1 MPSGNTTGLR
11 QVFLEEIDALKEYP
25 VARGEFATD
34 ELLQEMARLTDSC
47 GREIAV
53 YLARN
58 GEILDVFVG
67 TGEEVSLP
75 AMRLRRGTQGL
86 SGIRCIHTHP
96 EGSSMLSSKDENTLR
111 DLRLDAMSAVAVRQG
126 RAASVSIG
134 LLQPDDSVRILGP
147 VIPQR
152 ITRSM
157 WMQEVEQADAEM
169 RRTRD
174 NAVEDEAD
182 NALLIGLELPGDRNA
197 ARSLDEL
204 EQLADTAGARTV
216 GKMLQKR
223 NAPNSA
229 FYVGSGKLE
238 EIRETCRE
246 LRADMVI
253 FDNEL
258 TAVQIRNLEES
269 LQIRIIDR
277 TALILDIFA
286 QRAASREGKLQVEL
300 AQHAYRLPRL
310 TGMGIML
317 SRLGGGIGTRGPGE
331 KKLEVNRRHI
341 RRRMNELEQELETI
355 RKQRTVRRSMREKNE
370 IPVVALVG
378 YTNAGK
384 STLLNK
390 LSGSSVLAEDKLFAT
405 LDAVARRV
413 EIPERPQ
420 ILVVDTV
427 GFIEKLPTD
436 LVKAFRATLEEVVY
450 ADLLVHVIDASNPD
464 WRDQRDVVLKV
475 LDEIGAG
482 DKPVI
487 QAFNQTDLLS
497 SDETVYLGREG
508 VAISAKTGE
517 GLNLLLEEICKALG
531 DTAVEKKML
540 LPYANGAQLSRLH
553 DMARKIE
560 QEYGALGVS
569 VTVTLDAKDWEKIA
583 KEYDP
588 FLTEEEKEEEE

>member
-1 MPSGNTTGLR
+1 
-11 QVFLEEIDALKEYP
+11 
-25 VARGEFATD
+25 
-34 ELLQEMARLTDSC
+34 MARLTDIC

-126 RAASVSIG
+126 RAASVTIG

-152 ITRSM
+152 IARSM
-157 WMQEVEQADAEM
+157 WMQEVEQTDAEM
-169 RRTRD
+169 RRARD
-174 NAVEDEAD
+174 NTVEDETD

-204 EQLADTAGARTV
+204 EQLADTAGARAG

-223 NAPNSA
+223 SAPNSA

-238 EIRETCRE
+238 EIREACRE

-517 GLNLLLEEICKALG
+517 GLDLLLEEICKALG

-560 QEYGALGVS
+560 QEYGAHGVS

-583 KEYDP
+583 KEYVP
-588 FLTEEEKEEEE
+588 FLVEEEKEEKG

>member
-58 GEILDVFVG
+58 GGILDVFVG

-152 ITRSM
+152 IARSM

>member
-152 ITRSM
+152 IARSM

-238 EIRETCRE
+238 EIREACRE

-420 ILVVDTV
+420 ILVIDTV

-450 ADLLVHVIDASNPD
+450 ADLLVHVIDASNPN

-517 GLNLLLEEICKALG
+517 GLDLLLEEICKALG

-583 KEYDP
+583 KEYVP
-588 FLTEEEKEEEE
+588 FLVEEEKEEKG

>member
-152 ITRSM
+152 IARSM

-286 QRAASREGKLQVEL
+286 QRAASSEGKLQVEL

-390 LSGSSVLAEDKLFAT
+390 LSGSSVLEGVPR
-405 LDAVARRV
+405 DAGGSGIRGSSGACHRRVQSRLEGSARRGA
-413 EIPERPQ
+413 E
-420 ILVVDTV
+420 
-427 GFIEKLPTD
+427 
-436 LVKAFRATLEEVVY
+436 
-450 ADLLVHVIDASNPD
+450 
-464 WRDQRDVVLKV
+464 
-475 LDEIGAG
+475 GAG
-482 DKPVI
+482 
-487 QAFNQTDLLS
+487 
-497 SDETVYLGREG
+497 
-508 VAISAKTGE
+508 
-517 GLNLLLEEICKALG
+517 
-531 DTAVEKKML
+531 
-540 LPYANGAQLSRLH
+540 
-553 DMARKIE
+553 
-560 QEYGALGVS
+560 
-569 VTVTLDAKDWEKIA
+569 
-583 KEYDP
+583 
-588 FLTEEEKEEEE
+588 

>member
-11 QVFLEEIDALKEYP
+11 QVFLDEIDALKEYP

-34 ELLQEMARLTDSC
+34 ELLQEMARLTDIC

-126 RAASVSIG
+126 RAASVTIG

-152 ITRSM
+152 IARSM
-157 WMQEVEQADAEM
+157 WMQEVEQTDAEM
-169 RRTRD
+169 RRARD
-174 NAVEDEAD
+174 NTVEDETD

-197 ARSLDEL
+197 VRSLDEL

-223 NAPNSA
+223 SAPNSA

-238 EIRETCRE
+238 EIREACRE

-269 LQIRIIDR
+269 MQIRIIDR

-475 LDEIGAG
+475 LDEVGAG

-517 GLNLLLEEICKALG
+517 GLDLLLEEICKALG

-569 VTVTLDAKDWEKIA
+569 VTVTLDVKDWEKIA
-583 KEYDP
+583 KEYVP
-588 FLTEEEKEEEE
+588 FLVEEEKEEKG

>member
-34 ELLQEMARLTDSC
+34 ELLQEMARLTDIC

-126 RAASVSIG
+126 RAASVTIG

-152 ITRSM
+152 IARSM
-157 WMQEVEQADAEM
+157 WMQEVEQTDAEM
-169 RRTRD
+169 RRARD
-174 NAVEDEAD
+174 NTVEDETD

-204 EQLADTAGARTV
+204 EQLADTAGARAV

-223 NAPNSA
+223 SAPNSA

-238 EIRETCRE
+238 EIREACRE

-517 GLNLLLEEICKALG
+517 GLDLLLEEICKALG

-583 KEYDP
+583 KEYVP
-588 FLTEEEKEEEE
+588 FLVEEEKEEKG

>member
-152 ITRSM
+152 IARSM

>member
-152 ITRSM
+152 IARSM

-450 ADLLVHVIDASNPD
+450 ADLLVHVIHASNPD